1 MNTRQTE
8 NSESLYNSPYP
19 MLARLKEKVFGT
31 EKPDNYTQVT
41 FYLNFVFWIIFF
53 IWSFASYFTISYR
66 HLIFEQKKIPVELI
80 IKARGEV
87 LGFDSTDFLHR
98 LLTFHAVSLICWM
111 LVFVGLVL
119 IWRKNEKFVY
129 FFFGGMIL
137 YAFMLIFYLNFDYF
151 MEDTTTFDK
160 IILLA
165 MNANAL
171 MYFFLLRKEKKGG
184 SLSFFGEDE
193 EDE

>member
-1 MNTRQTE
+1 MNSRQTE
-8 NSESLYNSPYP
+8 NIDSFYNSPYP
-19 MLARLKEKVFGT
+19 MFARLKEKVFGI

-53 IWSFASYFTISYR
+53 IWSFASYLTISYR

-80 IKARGEV
+80 IKARGEA
-87 LGFDSTDFLHR
+87 LGFESNDFLNR
-98 LLTFHAVSLICWM
+98 LLTFHALSLVCWTI
-111 LVFVGLVL
+111 VFIGLIL
-119 IWRKNEKFVY
+119 IWRKNEKFSY
-129 FFFGGMIL
+129 FFFGGML
-137 YAFMLIFYLNFDYF
+137 AYGCMLIFYLNFDYF

-171 MYFFLLRKEKKGG
+171 MYFFLLRKEKQGG

>member
-8 NSESLYNSPYP
+8 NSESFYNSPYP
-19 MLARLKEKVFGT
+19 MLTRLKEKVFGT
-31 EKPDNYTQVT
+31 EKPDNYTLVT
-41 FYLNFVFWIIFF
+41 FYLNFLFWIVFF
-53 IWSFASYFTISYR
+53 IWSFASYLTISYR

-80 IKARGEV
+80 IKARGEA
-87 LGFDSTDFLHR
+87 LGFESTDFLHR
-98 LLTFHAVSLICWM
+98 LLTFHAISLICWI
-111 LVFVGLVL
+111 LVFIGLIL
-119 IWRKNEKFVY
+119 IWKKNEKFGY

>member
-8 NSESLYNSPYP
+8 NNDSLFNSPYP
-19 MLARLKEKVFGT
+19 LLTRLKEWVFGS

-41 FYLNFVFWIIFF
+41 FYLNFVFWVIFF
-53 IWSFASYFTISYR
+53 IWSFASYLTISYR

-87 LGFDSTDFLHR
+87 LGFESTDFLNR
-98 LLTFHAVSLICWM
+98 LLIFHSFSLICWT
-111 LVFVGLVL
+111 LVFIGLVL

-129 FFFGGMIL
+129 FFFGGMLL
-137 YAFMLIFYLNFDYF
+137 YALMLIFYLNFDYF
-151 MEDTTTFDK
+151 MDDTTTFDK

-171 MYFFLLRKEKKGG
+171 MYFVLLRKEKQGG

-193 EDE
+193 EEA

>member
-8 NSESLYNSPYP
+8 NSESLYKSPYP
-19 MLARLKEKVFGT
+19 MLTRLKVKVFGT

-41 FYLNFVFWIIFF
+41 FYLNFFFLMFFF
-53 IWSFASYFTISYR
+53 IWSFASYLTISCR

-87 LGFDSTDFLHR
+87 LGFDSTDFLNR
-98 LLTFHAVSLICWM
+98 LLTFHLFSHICWI
-111 LVFVGLVL
+111 LVFIGLVL
-119 IWRKNEKFVY
+119 ISRKNEKFIY
-129 FFFGGMIL
+129 FFFGGMLL
-137 YAFMLIFYLNFDYF
+137 YALMLIFYLNFDYF
-151 MEDTTTFDK
+151 LEDTTTFDK